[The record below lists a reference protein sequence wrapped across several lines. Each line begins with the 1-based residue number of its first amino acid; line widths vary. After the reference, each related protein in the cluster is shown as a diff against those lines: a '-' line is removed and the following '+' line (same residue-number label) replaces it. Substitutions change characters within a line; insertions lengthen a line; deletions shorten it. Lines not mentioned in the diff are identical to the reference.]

1 MKMTSK
7 LASALLACLTLAGVS
22 QASSAESSTA
32 GSKPGVLAKVE
43 HSVARGAKAAASGIE
58 RGAKAA
64 GHGIKRGVSATARTA
79 DRVTGK
85 LRRSAAS
92 SPAPHK

>member
-1 MKMTSK
+1 MKTSK
-7 LASALLACLTLAGVS
+7 VAAVLFGCLTLAGVS

-64 GHGIKRGVSATARTA
+64 GRGIKRGVSATARTA

-85 LRRSAAS
+85 LRRPAAS

>member
-1 MKMTSK
+1 MKTSK
-7 LASALLACLTLAGVS
+7 LAAALLAWLTLAVVS

-43 HSVARGAKAAASGIE
+43 HSVARGAKAAG
-58 RGAKAA
+58 R
-64 GHGIKRGVSATARTA
+64 GIKRGVNATARTA

-85 LRRSAAS
+85 LKRSAAS